1 MHLLR
6 FKDRRYNCFG
16 HDGTGVK
23 YGDVDLE
30 DELVDEE
37 EDDSFDSSG
46 SVDILEERISTNDII
61 CSQPPL

>member
-1 MHLLR
+1 M
-6 FKDRRYNCFG
+6 
-16 HDGTGVK
+16 K